1 MTVAVEVIDRTA
13 LPAFERLID
22 FGIPFNLAKR
32 SHTTF
37 APNYSVFHSMSHA
50 KIKSTPSNVECLC
63 LFIIS
68 MYLSL
73 KISPIFVT
81 NVTVSE
87 NFQNSRCK
95 NRENDFFTA
104 SSVYPAPIFLAT
116 SDHCR
121 RLMHRKFIIRRICGS
136 FNRLMNS
143 CT

>member
-1 MTVAVEVIDRTA
+1 MAVAVEVIDRTA
-13 LPAFERLID
+13 LPTLERLID
-22 FGIPFNLAKR
+22 FGIPFNLAPLHR
-32 SHTTF
+32 IIL
-37 APNYSVFHSMSHA
+37 YSMSHA

-81 NVTVSE
+81 NVTVSK

-104 SSVYPAPIFLAT
+104 SSVYPAPIFFAT

-136 FNRLMNS
+136 FKRLMNS

>member
-1 MTVAVEVIDRTA
+1 MAVAVKVINRSAFSA
-13 LPAFERLID
+13 LVRLVD
-22 FGIPFNLAKR
+22 FGVLLNLAKR
-32 SHTTF
+32 SHTTL
-37 APNYSVFHSMSHA
+37 ASNQSVFHVNV

-63 LFIIS
+63 IFIIS

-81 NVTVSE
+81 NVTVSK

-136 FNRLMNS
+136 FKRLMNS